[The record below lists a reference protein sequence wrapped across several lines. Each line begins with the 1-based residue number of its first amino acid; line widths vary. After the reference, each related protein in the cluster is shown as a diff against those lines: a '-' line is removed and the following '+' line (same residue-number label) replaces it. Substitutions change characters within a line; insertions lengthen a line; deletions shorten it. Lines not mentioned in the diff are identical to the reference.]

1 MKVLVLL
8 AHGSRV
14 EKSNQEVAELAVRLE
29 GLIEGYDA
37 VESCFLELTT
47 PTFDDTLNKVASE
60 GAKEI
65 VVFPYFLAEG
75 RHVRDDVPEVVGTF
89 KKRFPDVSIELK
101 SYLGMW
107 QGLAEFIAKGL

>member
-14 EKSNQEVAELAVRLE
+14 EKSNQEVAELAAKLD
-29 GLIEGYDA
+29 GLIEGYDQVA
-37 VESCFLELTT
+37 SCFLELTA
-47 PTFDDTLNKVASE
+47 PKFDDTLNKIASE

-75 RHVRDDVPEVVGTF
+75 RHVRDDVPEVVERF
-89 KKRFPDVSIELK
+89 KNDFPNISIELK
-101 SYLGMW
+101 PYLGMW
-107 QGLAEFIAKGL
+107 QGLAEFISKGL